1 MSNIP
6 HECEDD
12 AQIFLVNMIAAFDAL
27 ADQPQHF
34 QTTVNDLMLSCA
46 RCRSLHAKTPRF
58 KTRYTVFESLMGAK
72 NSSRNPAEQALF
84 VLRFS
89 LSKNRN

>member
-1 MSNIP
+1 MNNIA

-12 AQIFLVNMIAAFDAL
+12 AQIFLVHMIAAFDAF

-46 RCRSLHAKTPRF
+46 RCPCLHAKTPAF
-58 KTRYTVFESLMGAK
+58 KTLYIVFESLMGAK
-72 NSSRNPAEQALF
+72 DSSRNPAEQAIF
-84 VLRFS
+84 VVRCAFQEP
-89 LSKNRN
+89 